1 MTPRPRRSRRE
12 LEREVER
19 LDGDR
24 GRDRA
29 EDWRAYITGA
39 ITPEE
44 WSARHG
50 AEVDR

>member
-1 MTPRPRRSRRE
+1 MTRRSRRE

-19 LDGDR
+19 LGGSGR
-24 GRDRA
+24 GGRSDRA

-44 WSARHG
+44 WSARREG
-50 AEVDR
+50 ADR